1 MGWLQQIGGLLQ
13 QYAGASPAQAPPD
26 VHNDFQQVAQA
37 APPQTLSNS
46 LAAAF
51 RSDQTPPF
59 GQMVGQMFGQS
70 DPNQRAGL
78 LNTLMGS
85 LGGGG
90 LSSIL
95 SGGGMSQLAGML
107 GGGQNQVTP
116 QQASQV
122 PPQAVQQFATQA
134 AQQNPGIVDTVS
146 GFYAQ
151 HPTLVKSLGAG
162 ALALM
167 LSHMAQQHAA
177 GGVMPASM
185 DPMGDPADQTAGQ
198 QVMPASMDP
207 IGDPADQY
215 GGQQVLDASQDPM
228 GDPADQEEVAQSNR

>member
-1 MGWLQQIGGLLQ
+1 LTPDPSPFRRREMGWLQQIGGVLQ
-13 QYAGASPAQAPPD
+13 QYAGATPGQAPAD

-37 APPQTLSNS
+37 VPPQTLANS

-51 RSDQTPPF
+51 RSNQTPPF
-59 GQMVGQMFGQS
+59 ENMVSNLFGQS

-78 LNTLMGS
+78 LNTLMGG

-90 LSSIL
+90 VSSL
-95 SGGGMSQLAGML
+95 LAGGGLSQFAGML

-122 PPQAVQQFATQA
+122 PPQAVQQFAAQA

-162 ALALM
+162 ALAM
-167 LSHMAQQHAA
+167 MMSHMAQQHAG

-185 DPMGDPADQTAGQ
+185 DP
-198 QVMPASMDP
+198 
-207 IGDPADQY
+207 
-215 GGQQVLDASQDPM
+215 
-228 GDPADQEEVAQSNR
+228 